1 MTQSAPAAHG
11 ISDPPQTIVI
21 VGGVAGGASAAARL
35 RRLNETA
42 HIIVLERSGHVSFA
56 NCGLPYHLS
65 GTISDRE
72 SLLLQTPESLWQ
84 RFRLDVRVQHE
95 VVGIDAENKRVTA
108 RNLRSG
114 ALYDLDYDAM
124 VLSPGATPIVPPIPG
139 RERGLV
145 LRNIED
151 LDQMWAREA
160 EASDVVIVGAGF
172 IGLEA
177 AENLAA
183 ANRSVTIVELGR
195 QVLAPL
201 DPEMAEPIL
210 AELNDNGVSVKLGTS
225 VAEIGDE
232 TVTLSDGTVLP
243 ADLVLFSIG
252 VRPDVQLAKSAALEL
267 GPHGG
272 IAVDQQMRTSAPGIW
287 AVGDAV
293 EKSDLLADEGESALM
308 PLANIANREGRR
320 AADSIMGRTTGVEAG
335 QATAIVQVFG
345 LTAAVTGWNEKKLRA
360 ANRPYLAIHTHALDH
375 AGYYPGASTL
385 RLKLL
390 LAPDSGAI
398 LGAEAVGAKGAD
410 KRIDVLAT
418 AIRGGLT
425 GPDLLDLE
433 LAYAPPFGSAKDPIN
448 QLGYISEN
456 RLSGLSPSVDFR
468 EVEDLQARGWQ
479 ALDVRDDREVVFG
492 MIPGAIQ
499 IPVNELRDR
508 LDELPDAPTI
518 VYCAVGQRAH
528 VAQQLLQTAGLEV
541 RNLDGGWS
549 TWQAALAAGLVGQ
562 TPASAETIVATNG

>member
-1 MTQSAPAAHG
+1 MSQRSGSSPKRQESG
-11 ISDPPQTIVI
+11 KTIVI

-35 RRLNETA
+35 RRLDESA

-95 VVGIDAENKRVTA
+95 VVDIDAEHNRVTA

-114 ALYDLDYDAM
+114 AQYDLDYDAL

-151 LDQMWAREA
+151 LDQMLAQETG
-160 EASDVVIVGAGF
+160 ASHVVIVGAGF

-210 AELNDNGVSVKLGTS
+210 AELNDNGVSVKLGNS
-225 VAEIGDE
+225 VTQIDE
-232 TVTLSDGTVLP
+232 GSVTLSDGAVLP

-252 VRPDVQLAKSAALEL
+252 VRPEVQLAKTAGLEL
-267 GPHGG
+267 GRLGG
-272 IAVDQQMRTSAPGIW
+272 IAVDQEMRTSAPGIW

-293 EKSDLLADEGESALM
+293 EKSDLLAADGDSALM

-320 AADSIMGRTTGVEAG
+320 AADAIMGRGGDVKAG
-335 QATAIVQVFG
+335 QATAIVQIFG
-345 LTAAVTGWNEKKLRA
+345 MTAAVTGWNEKKLRA
-360 ANRPYLAIHTHALDH
+360 SGRAYLAIHTHALDH

-390 LAPDSGAI
+390 LDSESGAI
-398 LGAEAVGAKGAD
+398 LGAEAVGARGVD

-425 GPDLLDLE
+425 GPDLVDLE

-448 QLGYISEN
+448 QLGYIAEN
-456 RLSGLSPSVDFR
+456 RLSGLSPSASFD
-468 EVEDLQARGWQ
+468 EVEDLQAQGWQ
-479 ALDVRDDREVVFG
+479 VLDVRDDREVVFG
-492 MIPGAIQ
+492 MIPGAIH

-508 LDELPDAPTI
+508 FNELPDAAFV

-528 VAQQLLQTAGLEV
+528 VAQSLLQAAGAQV

-549 TWQAALAAGLVGQ
+549 TWQAAVAAGLAGV
-562 TPASAETIVATNG
+562 ASTTEMAHSPSQ

>member
-151 LDQMWAREA
+151 LDQMLAREA

-360 ANRPYLAIHTHALDH
+360 ANRPFLAIHTHALDH